1 MNKIRVRVSLPEQ
14 RLSLLKGSQTIA
26 SYAVSTAKNG
36 AGERNGSGCTPRGLH
51 EIYEKIGAD
60 APLNSVFIG
69 RRLTGEIYSPALA
82 AQAPQRDWV
91 LTRILWLSGLEPGH
105 NRHGER
111 DTLQRYI
118 YIHGCPDELPL
129 GVPLSHGCIRMA
141 NQAVIELFEQ
151 LSVGDRVMIEDN

>member
-1 MNKIRVRVSLPEQ
+1 MNKIHVRVSLPKQ
-14 RLSLLKGSQTIA
+14 RLSLLKGSITIA

-60 APLNSVFIG
+60 APLNSVFVG

-82 AQAPQRDWV
+82 AQVPQRDWI
-91 LTRILWLSGLEPGH
+91 LTRILWLNGLEPGH
-105 NRHGER
+105 NRHGAL

-129 GVPLSHGCIRMA
+129 GIPLSHGCIRMN
-141 NQAVIELFEQ
+141 NQAIVELFQQ
-151 LSVGDRVMIEDN
+151 LSVGDRVMIEDK